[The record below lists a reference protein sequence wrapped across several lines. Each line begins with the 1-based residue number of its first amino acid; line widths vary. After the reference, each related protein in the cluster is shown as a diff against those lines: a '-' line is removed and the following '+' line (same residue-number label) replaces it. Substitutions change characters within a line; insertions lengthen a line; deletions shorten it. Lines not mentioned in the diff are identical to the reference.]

1 MERIE
6 RQDTLIEELN
16 SRLNG
21 VTDNLPKFGQGKPLP
36 LRLKN
41 NFNKI

>member
-1 MERIE
+1 MERME

-21 VTDNLPKFGQGKPLP
+21 DLSKFGQGKPLP
-36 LRLKN
+36 LRLKK
-41 NFNKI
+41 NFIKI